1 MNPFPMH
8 SGGGTPAILTIAGS
22 DSGGGAGIQADLK
35 TFTSLG
41 CYGAS
46 AVTALTAQNT
56 KGVQAVHAVPPS
68 FVEEQL
74 RSVLDDIN
82 VAAIKTGML
91 ANADII
97 RTVGH
102 TLKALLPSQQ
112 SSPSLVLDPVCVS
125 TSGHALLDSQNEAL
139 DVLIEELLPLAT
151 VLTPNTA
158 EAEALLLRHRQSR
171 RALGETESADSS
183 RIKISS
189 IEDMVRASRELC
201 ALGPRAVLVKGGH
214 VAHGGLRIADVEAA
228 AAAIAVTTKDDPRT
242 HKITAVCEGLVQH
255 DVNMEILFQAAAQDP
270 AVCDVPVVVDVLC
283 EVGDDGGGGR
293 YTLFVRPYL
302 DSKSTHGTGCTLG
315 AALACA
321 LARGE
326 PLVQAVNFATVY
338 THHGIATAFPMGS
351 GHGPLNHMHPL
362 LPRMVHRPTTNDPYP
377 LVRTLIRSNVGVWKQ
392 YVQHDFVRQLGQGT
406 LSRER
411 FIHFLKQDYLY
422 LKYYARANGLL
433 VAKSSTYAEFAA
445 AAEVVLSVVKE
456 HNMHISFCAQW
467 GVDLAELESTP
478 ESTACTAYGAYIMD
492 VGMKGDAAS
501 LLMALAA
508 CLLGYGEVGL
518 WLQREAKRPQSWA
531 KLEDNPYKAWIE
543 DYAGE
548 SYQAAVKV
556 GIERIEALAVHDP
569 PSPKKLEH
577 WTEIWGRCTLL
588 EKRFWDMAMN
598 LS

>member
-1 MNPFPMH
+1 M
-8 SGGGTPAILTIAGS
+8 LRR
-22 DSGGGAGIQADLK
+22 
-35 TFTSLG
+35 LG
-41 CYGAS
+41 CYSPNRAEYERGAS
-46 AVTALTAQNT
+46 GTRRATLIRRRTSKIPSVAPATASHQLRRL
-56 KGVQAVHAVPPS
+56 VLS
-68 FVEEQL
+68 QL

-326 PLVQAVNFATVY
+326 P
-338 THHGIATAFPMGS
+338 
-351 GHGPLNHMHPL
+351 
-362 LPRMVHRPTTNDPYP
+362 
-377 LVRTLIRSNVGVWKQ
+377 RT
-392 YVQHDFVRQLGQGT
+392 YFT
-406 LSRER
+406 LS
-411 FIHFLKQDYLY
+411 
-422 LKYYARANGLL
+422 
-433 VAKSSTYAEFAA
+433 
-445 AAEVVLSVVKE
+445 VLSLFSFLCMSCYSCPSRQFCDGV
-456 HNMHISFCAQW
+456 HAPRDRHCISDGQRPWSPEPHA
-467 GVDLAELESTP
+467 STP
-478 ESTACTAYGAYIMD
+478 PAHGA
-492 VGMKGDAAS
+492 
-501 LLMALAA
+501 
-508 CLLGYGEVGL
+508 
-518 WLQREAKRPQSWA
+518 
-531 KLEDNPYKAWIE
+531 
-543 DYAGE
+543 
-548 SYQAAVKV
+548 QA
-556 GIERIEALAVHDP
+556 RIAPL
-569 PSPKKLEH
+569 SP
-577 WTEIWGRCTLL
+577 
-588 EKRFWDMAMN
+588 
-598 LS
+598 